1 MNLSRSML
9 VALVAGVALA
19 CGGVAQAEPPAEA
32 PKTPAE
38 TKPAAE
44 PADKPAEKT
53 APAAEPTATS
63 EEKLVYVKLNTTK
76 GDIFIELNNEKAPI
90 TVKNFLGYVEKKH
103 YDGTIFHRVMEGFM
117 IQGGGHTE
125 DLAEKPTGPSIKNE
139 AGNGLKNERGTIAMA
154 RKPDLNS
161 ATAQFFINV
170 VDNPFLDNP
179 SSPYAVFGKVVGGLD
194 VVDKIKAVKTGNKST
209 PSGMPMQNVPVEA
222 VKINSITK
230 ATKEEATKK

>member
-9 VALVAGVALA
+9 AVMVAGVALV

-32 PKTPAE
+32 PKSPAE

-44 PADKPAEKT
+44 PAEKPATPAET
-53 APAAEPTATS
+53 PAPATS

-90 TVKNFLGYVEKKH
+90 TVKNFLSYVEKKH
-103 YDGTIFHRVMEGFM
+103 YDGTIFHRVMDGFM

-179 SSPYAVFGKVVGGLD
+179 SSPYAVFGKVVGGMD
-194 VVDKIKAVKTGNKST
+194 VVDKIKSVKTGNKST
-209 PSGMPMQNVPVEA
+209 PNGMPMQNVPVET
-222 VKINSITK
+222 VKINSVTK
-230 ATKEEATKK
+230 VAKEEAVKK